1 LPLGS
6 VASYHRLG
14 AGDGVLAARGGTRV
28 RGGIAVVVALCALA
42 WPWGSGAGW
51 AAPPI
56 SAVLVTPVAPE
67 APVPVVTP
75 PPLRAPDPAVFEL
88 ITMTRDAG
96 GAHSVS
102 AGTAFFIDANG
113 TALTN
118 SHVVYAAFTEPAR
131 YRLLAIIGAEFYSA
145 SIVCASV
152 LAEASVNRLAPAPLG
167 RDIAEIRVM
176 PSAFEFVRIR
186 DPRAGVTYVAHR
198 GPVPRFAALPLGHA
212 PAVGEVVRIVGYGES
227 ETPEVADVQW
237 TTTGMVSD
245 ISTAQ
250 DGTPV
255 FGVESQHRPRPGN
268 SGSPVLDDQGYVIG
282 MYTWNVAESATA
294 GLAIAGPALARACP

>member
-1 LPLGS
+1 
-6 VASYHRLG
+6 
-14 AGDGVLAARGGTRV
+14 V
-28 RGGIAVVVALCALA
+28 RGGIAFVVVLGVLA

-51 AAPPI
+51 AAPPT
-56 SAVLVTPVAPE
+56 SAVLVTPVMPE

-75 PPLRAPDPAVFEL
+75 PPLHTPDPAVFQL
-88 ITMTRDAG
+88 ITMTRDT

-118 SHVVYAAFTEPAR
+118 SHVVYAAFTEPAH
-131 YRLLAIIGAEFYSA
+131 YRLLAIIGTEFYSA

-152 LAEASVNRLAPAPLG
+152 LAEMSINREAPAPLG

-198 GPVPRFAALPLGHA
+198 GPAPRFVALPLGHA

-227 ETPEVADVQW
+227 ETPNVADVQW
-237 TTTGMVSD
+237 TTTGTVSD

-255 FGVESQHRPRPGN
+255 FGVESQNRPRPGN
-268 SGSPVLDDQGYVIG
+268 SGSPVLDDQGYVVG

-294 GLAIAGPALARACP
+294 GLAIAGAALARACP